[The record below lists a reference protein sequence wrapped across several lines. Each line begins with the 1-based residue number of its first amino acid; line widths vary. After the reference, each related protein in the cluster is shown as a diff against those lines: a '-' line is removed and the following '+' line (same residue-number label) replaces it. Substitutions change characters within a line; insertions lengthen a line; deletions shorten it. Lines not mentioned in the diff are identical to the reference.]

1 MPRRTRLDVD
11 KQAYERVSFRRFA
24 MEIAWS
30 GHSCFTLRG
39 RETTL
44 LIDPCPPECG
54 CVSRWGSPQCVLIS
68 HMHPGHSYTEELEG
82 KPRIFCGPGEFEV
95 GGAFVSA
102 YSTYHDGEQGAE
114 RGKNTLYVVEM
125 EGLTLCHTGDLGH
138 PVSGQLRRGSGR
150 VDILFVPVGDV
161 STLSVAEARAL
172 VKSLQPR
179 YVLPMHYR
187 AETARPDLEPLETF
201 VTAMGLQPLESRPKL
216 VVTSTN
222 LPLNMQ
228 VVALSC
234 DSRAG

>member
-1 MPRRTRLDVD
+1 
-11 KQAYERVSFRRFA
+11 
-24 MEIAWS
+24 
-30 GHSCFTLRG
+30 
-39 RETTL
+39 
-44 LIDPCPPECG
+44 
-54 CVSRWGSPQCVLIS
+54 
-68 HMHPGHSYTEELEG
+68 
-82 KPRIFCGPGEFEV
+82 
-95 GGAFVSA
+95 
-102 YSTYHDGEQGAE
+102 
-114 RGKNTLYVVEM
+114 
-125 EGLTLCHTGDLGH
+125 GH
-138 PVSGQLRRGSGR
+138 PLSGQLHREIGK

-187 AETARPDLEPLETF
+187 TETARPDLEPLETF